1 VAHEQRR
8 SSRDGVPA
16 GLPARAGV
24 PEGRPRDPLGCVRN
38 GHPEKSLLVRMERV
52 ESWLAVIQRLSL
64 ATLCGVGTLLLKFV
78 GAWIESLMKGS

>member
-1 VAHEQRR
+1 M
-8 SSRDGVPA
+8 SNNGVPA
-16 GLPARAGV
+16 TTQTAACPHDPACLK
-24 PEGRPRDPLGCVRN
+24 DVREIRSVVFGN

-52 ESWLAVIQRLSL
+52 ESRLAVIQRLSL

>member
-1 VAHEQRR
+1 
-8 SSRDGVPA
+8 
-16 GLPARAGV
+16 
-24 PEGRPRDPLGCVRN
+24 
-38 GHPEKSLLVRMERV
+38 MERV

>member
-1 VAHEQRR
+1 MSHNGASTTTTPAACPHEPSCLKDVREIR
-8 SSRDGVPA
+8 SVVFG
-16 GLPARAGV
+16 
-24 PEGRPRDPLGCVRN
+24 N

-52 ESWLAVIQRLSL
+52 ESRLAVIQRLSL